1 MHSIHLYIKKNKITI
16 KKEIFRMA
24 VLNHFLKKN
33 PGRMKMREIFE
44 IDKSAVYKIGE
55 AEIKGDILI
64 QKFIKGLRYEEFSE
78 RLGGVINE

>member
-1 MHSIHLYIKKNKITI
+1 MS
-16 KKEIFRMA
+16 
-24 VLNHFLKKN
+24 
-33 PGRMKMREIFE
+33 EIFE

-55 AEIKGDILI
+55 AEIKGEILI